1 MIGQGGAMIRGFIG
15 WPLLVPLALLAGS
28 GAAQSGPRPA
38 DPGSARTALQQALAA
53 QREAEARGA
62 RLEAEATRANEAVEK
77 TAREAAALAARIQQS
92 EAAIAASE
100 ARLRIVARERA
111 IQRQRLA
118 RMQRPLVRLTAA
130 LQKLSRR
137 PMALSV
143 LRPGSLQ
150 DLVYMRAVLAAAIPQ
165 VERRTASLRAEI
177 AKNRQLAQRAT
188 ALIDRRRADEAGLEV
203 RRKQL
208 AALETRQRLAQ
219 RQASGTAAREAE
231 RALALGE
238 QARDLDTLIG
248 QLDEIGNL
256 RQRLAA
262 LPGPIMRPPRPAES
276 EVMNSPSAPAVE
288 GVDRPPGAYQLPVA
302 GRTIA
307 GFGAIRGGG
316 TQSVGITLAP
326 RASAQIIA
334 PAGGRVAFAGRY
346 RGYGRIVIIEHGGG
360 WTSLVTGLGRVDVQ
374 VGQQLVSG
382 SPLGIAAA
390 RNPAVTLEL
399 RRAGEPVNPLEIM
412 R

>member
-92 EAAIAASE
+92 HAAIAASE
-100 ARLRIVARERA
+100 ARPRIVTRERA

>member
-100 ARLRIVARERA
+100 ARLRIVTRERA

-130 LQKLSRR
+130 LQKLSGR

-334 PAGGRVAFAGRY
+334 PAGGRVAFAGPY

>member
-15 WPLLVPLALLAGS
+15 WPLLVPLALLTGS

-100 ARLRIVARERA
+100 ARLRIVTRERA

-334 PAGGRVAFAGRY
+334 PAGGRVAFAGPY

>member
-100 ARLRIVARERA
+100 ARLRIVTRERA

-334 PAGGRVAFAGRY
+334 PAGGRVAFAGPY

>member
-100 ARLRIVARERA
+100 ARLRIVTRERA

-137 PMALSV
+137 PMELSV

-334 PAGGRVAFAGRY
+334 PAGGRVAFAGPY

>member
-1 MIGQGGAMIRGFIG
+1 MIRGFIG

-100 ARLRIVARERA
+100 ARLRIVTRERA

-334 PAGGRVAFAGRY
+334 PAGGRVAFAGPY

>member
-1 MIGQGGAMIRGFIG
+1 MIRGFIG
-15 WPLLVPLALLAGS
+15 WPLLVPLALLAGP

-203 RRKQL
+203 RRRQL

-276 EVMNSPSAPAVE
+276 EVMNSPSTPAVA
-288 GVDRPPGAYQLPVA
+288 GADRPPGAYQLPVA

-316 TQSVGITLAP
+316 TQSAGITLAP

-334 PAGGRVAFAGRY
+334 PAGGRVAFAGPY

-399 RRAGEPVNPLEIM
+399 RRAGEPVNPLEVM
-412 R
+412 S

>member
-1 MIGQGGAMIRGFIG
+1 MIRGFIG

-100 ARLRIVARERA
+100 ARLRIVTRERA

-334 PAGGRVAFAGRY
+334 PAGGRVAFAGPY

-390 RNPAVTLEL
+390 RSPAVTLEL

>member
-100 ARLRIVARERA
+100 ARLRIVTRERA

-177 AKNRQLAQRAT
+177 AKNRQLAQRAI

>member
-100 ARLRIVARERA
+100 ARLRIVTRERA

-316 TQSVGITLAP
+316 TQSAGITLAP

-334 PAGGRVAFAGRY
+334 PAGGRVAFAGPY

-399 RRAGEPVNPLEIM
+399 RRAGEPVNPLEVM
-412 R
+412 S

>member
-100 ARLRIVARERA
+100 ARLRIVTRERA

>member
-100 ARLRIVARERA
+100 ARLRIVTRERA

-203 RRKQL
+203 RRRQL

>member
-100 ARLRIVARERA
+100 ARLRIVTRERA

-177 AKNRQLAQRAT
+177 AKNRQLAQRAN

-334 PAGGRVAFAGRY
+334 PAGGRVAFAGPY

-390 RNPAVTLEL
+390 RNPALTLEL

>member
-203 RRKQL
+203 RRRQL

-276 EVMNSPSAPAVE
+276 EVMNAPSAPAVA
-288 GVDRPPGAYQLPVA
+288 GADRPPGAYQLPVA
-302 GRTIA
+302 GRKI
-307 GFGAIRGGG
+307 G
-316 TQSVGITLAP
+316 
-326 RASAQIIA
+326 RAH
-334 PAGGRVAFAGRY
+334 V
-346 RGYGRIVIIEHGGG
+346 
-360 WTSLVTGLGRVDVQ
+360 
-374 VGQQLVSG
+374 
-382 SPLGIAAA
+382 
-390 RNPAVTLEL
+390 
-399 RRAGEPVNPLEIM
+399 
-412 R
+412 

>member
-1 MIGQGGAMIRGFIG
+1 MIGQGGVMIRGFIG

-100 ARLRIVARERA
+100 ARLRIVTRERA

>member
-100 ARLRIVARERA
+100 ARLRIVTRERA

-307 GFGAIRGGG
+307 DFGAIRGGG

>member
-203 RRKQL
+203 RRRQL

-276 EVMNSPSAPAVE
+276 EVMNAPSAPAVA
-288 GVDRPPGAYQLPVA
+288 GADRPPGAYQLPVA

-316 TQSVGITLAP
+316 TQSAGITLAP

-334 PAGGRVAFAGRY
+334 PAGGRVAFAGPY

-399 RRAGEPVNPLEIM
+399 RRAGEPVNPLEVM
-412 R
+412 S

>member
-28 GAAQSGPRPA
+28 GAAQSGQRPA

-100 ARLRIVARERA
+100 ARLRIVTRERA

-334 PAGGRVAFAGRY
+334 PAGGRVAFAGPY